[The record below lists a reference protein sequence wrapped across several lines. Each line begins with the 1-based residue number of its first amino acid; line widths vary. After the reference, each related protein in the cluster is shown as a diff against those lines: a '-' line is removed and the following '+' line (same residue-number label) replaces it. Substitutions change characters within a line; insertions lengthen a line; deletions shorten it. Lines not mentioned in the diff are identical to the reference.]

1 MPSWFFVR
9 CGDAVKEIYHSVFM
23 QHVVFGIPMQD
34 VQQKP
39 LYAPGTPR
47 KVLGRGGG
55 CLINDRKSVTWGEGN
70 YTREAQK
77 SFFSAFLHRTLG
89 WSTIIRAWLHCCM
102 THTCTLDGFFFHNH
116 YDLLGINSALQHHFQ
131 TFTVNQWQLD
141 DNFGMASN

>member
-1 MPSWFFVR
+1 MWCLASR
-9 CGDAVKEIYHSVFM
+9 CKMFSKSLSLHLEHHERYRG
-23 QHVVFGIPMQD
+23 G
-34 VQQKP
+34 
-39 LYAPGTPR
+39 G
-47 KVLGRGGG
+47 GGGGGGG

>member
-1 MPSWFFVR
+1 MWGCGERDLPFSIHATCGVWHPDAR
-9 CGDAVKEIYHSVFM
+9 CSAKASLCTWNTT
-23 QHVVFGIPMQD
+23 
-34 VQQKP
+34 K
-39 LYAPGTPR
+39 GT
-47 KVLGRGGG
+47 GGGGGGGGGG
-55 CLINDRKSVTWGEGN
+55 CLMNDRKSVTWGEGN